1 MNTEPPDSGN
11 TADSAEK
18 HNRTGNQPR
27 WYALLFGPP
36 FKIIGFFYRNYQA
49 NRKRLVEFTSGSGV
63 STLIK
68 AALVLTLFLWI
79 AIWLLASDESRNRL
93 TDTVK
98 QQFRNL
104 GTTLNE

>member
-1 MNTEPPDSGN
+1 MNDESPGSGN
-11 TADSAEK
+11 TSDGAVK
-18 HNRTGNQPR
+18 QNRTGTDPR
-27 WYALLFGPP
+27 WYAVLFGPP
-36 FKIIGFFYRNYQA
+36 FKIIGFFYRSYRS
-49 NRKRLVEFTSGSGV
+49 NRKRLAEFTSGSGA

-79 AIWLLASDESRNRL
+79 VTWLLASDESRSRL

-104 GTTLNE
+104 GTTLGE